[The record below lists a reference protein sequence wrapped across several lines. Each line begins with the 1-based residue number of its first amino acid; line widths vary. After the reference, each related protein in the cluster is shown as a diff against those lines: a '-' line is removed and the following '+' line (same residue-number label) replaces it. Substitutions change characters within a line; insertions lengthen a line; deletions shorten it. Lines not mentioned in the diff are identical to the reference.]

1 MSHIFEELPFYL
13 PDAECPFF
21 FTLCLDLLT
30 YAKQTNHQET
40 KKNKE
45 KKQKTENVI
54 NSDLILGLKGDLA
67 NKTNALT
74 KGERLKT
81 ASDNEKH

>member
-1 MSHIFEELPFYL
+1 MQSEQI
-13 PDAECPFF
+13 
-21 FTLCLDLLT
+21 TRR
-30 YAKQTNHQET
+30 Q
-40 KKNKE
+40 KNKE

-74 KGERLKT
+74 KGERLNM

>member
-1 MSHIFEELPFYL
+1 MSLFLHYVF
-13 PDAECPFF
+13 
-21 FTLCLDLLT
+21 DLLT
-30 YAKQTNHQET
+30 YA
-40 KKNKE
+40 NKSTGD
-45 KKQKTENVI
+45 KKQQRKETENVI

-74 KGERLKT
+74 KGKRLKM

>member
-1 MSHIFEELPFYL
+1 MQS
-13 PDAECPFF
+13 
-21 FTLCLDLLT
+21 
-30 YAKQTNHQET
+30 KQITRTQKEKKN
-40 KKNKE
+40 KNKE

-74 KGERLKT
+74 KGERLKM